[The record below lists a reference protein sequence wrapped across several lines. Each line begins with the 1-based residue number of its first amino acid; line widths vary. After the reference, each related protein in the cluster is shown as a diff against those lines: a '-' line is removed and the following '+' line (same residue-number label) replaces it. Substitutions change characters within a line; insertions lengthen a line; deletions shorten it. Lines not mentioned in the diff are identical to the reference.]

1 MEFTSFST
9 ESCAP
14 AGDGGIVPGLVPIPN
29 VDPDAL
35 EEAVGRLRAVGEAVE
50 ESGEGITS
58 TWASLTGVYV
68 APEADTL
75 LSVLDPVSSD
85 GSAVATGVR
94 DAASALEAFAETARE
109 LKSRLTGLKAEAEAF
124 RADVGWDREWLEDED
139 ERERNNDLNN
149 RVAAAVH
156 EYQEAERACAN
167 AIGRHYGG
175 TFFTGHSDKAGHDQ
189 TSTGGDRT
197 WQVYGTASAPVDQ
210 ANPWGSAVDE
220 PPGALENAF
229 WGLGDIAV
237 GAVVGL
243 GVTTGLY
250 RDGRFAYP
258 FGTEHGHNLLTNW
271 EEAKGSFWA
280 LAGSDGQG
288 EWIAPESLDAQYH
301 NAKEAWQAYGD
312 SIVPVSEWEGRPEYT
327 VVNGA
332 GNVAL
337 MALPLGWGRVFLDG
351 PDLGAGSGSGSG
363 PDGTGSPDGGRSS
376 HGVDG
381 AGNGLRGTDTVGT
394 AATAP
399 TGGPPDPGN
408 AIGGMHES
416 LAGLESHLGGS
427 PVSEGTPSGSPTTPP
442 SPEAP
447 TGPSGDTPSLDGGG
461 TALNG
466 GDAPAGS
473 EPNAARDADDPTAR
487 DLRDGTS
494 DSGADTSSA
503 PWAASP
509 VADGSGPSAESQT
522 TPISDASSDSR
533 SEGDLL
539 TSRESDGAAAADA
552 GSGRGDGGDD
562 GSGPPLG
569 DTGPDEG
576 HSNPEGSGD
585 EGSLLE
591 EDEGSLLVPGVSP
604 EPDVS
609 TPLQDRPLD
618 STSDDPAVKELI
630 PQDGRLFGEGVTL
643 EPNTRYTL
651 LEADG
656 QRSTEYITDGEGA
669 IREIRAGSEG
679 WSAKHPEFLNPRPDM
694 TYVVDDRYTFR
705 TDGQGRTVSAEG
717 TLTREENERNA
728 SRQDAVGDAG
738 ENYFRLLNEQIRQD
752 FLAAEGREPEPGEVP
767 QYDEIEYQGGH
778 LIGSQFFGIGENL
791 NMTPMR
797 YDINQNRTLT
807 AFHDR
812 ATEDL
817 GGIRGS
823 FYNIERTW
831 RGIFRQGSDW
841 HGFTDPRFNDG
852 SWEAAYDL
860 NPGNPKIDVKI
871 TNLYDPNMPSVEGPG
886 GTIYPPPKKI
896 IVHWSLNG
904 VEMQPLEYSNLPP
917 LA

>member
-35 EEAVGRLRAVGEAVE
+35 EEAVGRLRAVGEAIE

-85 GSAVATGVR
+85 GSAVATGIR
-94 DAASALEAFAETARE
+94 DAASALETFAETARE

-167 AIGRHYGG
+167 AIGQHYGG

-197 WQVYGTASAPVDQ
+197 WQVYGTASAPGDQ

-220 PPGALENAF
+220 PPGALENVF
-229 WGLGDIAV
+229 WSVGDIAI
-237 GAVVGL
+237 GMAVGL

-250 RDGRFAYP
+250 RDGQFVYP
-258 FGTEHGHNLLTNW
+258 FGTEHGQNLLTNW
-271 EEAKGSFWA
+271 EEAKNSFWA

-288 EWIAPESLDAQYH
+288 EWIAPDSLDAQYH

-312 SIVPVSEWEGRPEYT
+312 AIVPVSEWDHRPEYT
-327 VVNGA
+327 IVNGA
-332 GNVAL
+332 GNIAL
-337 MALPLGWGRVFLDG
+337 MASPLGWSRVFLDG
-351 PDLGAGSGSGSG
+351 PDPGSGSG
-363 PDGTGSPDGGRSS
+363 PDGDGSSGGGNSAN
-376 HGVDG
+376 GANGTNG
-381 AGNGLRGTDTVGT
+381 AGNGLRGTDTVGM
-394 AATAP
+394 ATTSP
-399 TGGPPDPGN
+399 TGSQPDPGS
-408 AIGGMHES
+408 AVGGMHEA
-416 LAGLESHLGGS
+416 LAALESQ
-427 PVSEGTPSGSPTTPP
+427 PN
-442 SPEAP
+442 EAP
-447 TGPSGDTPSLDGGG
+447 STGDTS
-461 TALNG
+461 
-466 GDAPAGS
+466 AGS
-473 EPNAARDADDPTAR
+473 EADAPRDADGPTAR
-487 DLRDGTS
+487 ELHDGTA

-503 PWAASP
+503 PWAAAP
-509 VADGSGPSAESQT
+509 VNDGSAPSAESPT
-522 TPISDASSDSR
+522 TPVGDVPSDAHSD
-533 SEGDLL
+533 GDPHA
-539 TSRESDGAAAADA
+539 SRESDGTAATDA
-552 GSGRGDGGDD
+552 GNGREGGDND

-569 DTGPDEG
+569 DIGPDEG
-576 HSNPEGSGD
+576 APDSGGSGD

-604 EPDVS
+604 EPDAS

-618 STSDDPAVKELI
+618 STSDDPAVKELV
-630 PQDGRLFGEGVTL
+630 PQGGKLFGEGVTL

-669 IREIRAGSEG
+669 IREIRADSEG

-694 TYVVDDRYTFR
+694 TYVVDGRYTFR
-705 TDGQGRTVSAEG
+705 TDGFGRTVSAEG
-717 TLTREENERNA
+717 TLTREENERNGP
-728 SRQDAVGDAG
+728 RQDAVGDAG
-738 ENYFRLLNEQIRQD
+738 ENYFRHLNEQIRQD
-752 FLAAEGREPEPGEVP
+752 FLTTEGRAPEPGEVP

-812 ATEDL
+812 AAEDL

-823 FYNIERTW
+823 FYNVERTW
-831 RGIFRQGSDW
+831 RGIFRQGTDW

-852 SWEAAYDL
+852 SWESAYAL

-871 TNLYDPNMPSVEGPG
+871 TNEYDPNMPSVEGPK
-886 GTIYPPPKKI
+886 GTIYPPPRKI

-904 VEMQPLEYSNLPP
+904 VAMRPLEYPNLPP

>member
-29 VDPDAL
+29 VDPDEL
-35 EEAVGRLRAVGEAVE
+35 DEAVDRLRAVGEAIE

-85 GSAVATGVR
+85 GSAVATGIR
-94 DAASALEAFAETARE
+94 DAASALETFAETARE

-156 EYQEAERACAN
+156 EYQEAERTCAN
-167 AIGRHYGG
+167 AIGQHYGG
-175 TFFTGHSDKAGHDQ
+175 TFFTGHSDKANHDQ

-197 WQVYGTASAPVDQ
+197 WQVYGTASAPVNQ

-220 PPGALENAF
+220 PPGALENVF

-258 FGTEHGHNLLTNW
+258 FGTEHGQNLLTNW

-312 SIVPVSEWEGRPEYT
+312 AIVPVSEWEGRPEYT

-351 PDLGAGSGSGSG
+351 PDLGSGSGSGSG
-363 PDGTGSPDGGRSS
+363 SDGNGSPDGGHSS

-381 AGNGLRGTDTVGT
+381 AGNGLRGTDTVGMAT
-394 AATAP
+394 TAP
-399 TGGPPDPGN
+399 TGGQPDPGN

-416 LAGLESHLGGS
+416 LSGLESQSGGS
-427 PVSEGTPSGSPTTPP
+427 TASEGTPSGSPTPAP

-447 TGPSGDTPSLDGGG
+447 TGPSGNTPSLDEGG

-466 GDAPAGS
+466 GGSSAGS
-473 EPNAARDADDPTAR
+473 EADAPRGADDPTTQA
-487 DLRDGTS
+487 LRDGTS

-503 PWAASP
+503 PWATSP
-509 VADGSGPSAESQT
+509 VNDGSTSGQESPTAPVSGPVSGEGSTIAAENTNADGGTSTDRVHNDASDGSQYSGSTVPGEANSSESPVVRPEDEESQT
-522 TPISDASSDSR
+522 PEDSGGGSHSGSGTDEPGAGGDGPDDAPDDSFYF
-533 SEGDLL
+533 SEGDRN
-539 TSRESDGAAAADA
+539 RESGFTTHRDASGNLSPEDTDLYNDTRSALDEVGLSKDDQRQVMEMLQENKAGEGKSVAEIIASGELNGFRGYGNFLTKFSSVRAEVFSGAAA
-552 GSGRGDGGDD
+552 
-562 GSGPPLG
+562 
-569 DTGPDEG
+569 
-576 HSNPEGSGD
+576 
-585 EGSLLE
+585 
-591 EDEGSLLVPGVSP
+591 
-604 EPDVS
+604 
-609 TPLQDRPLD
+609 
-618 STSDDPAVKELI
+618 
-630 PQDGRLFGEGVTL
+630 
-643 EPNTRYTL
+643 
-651 LEADG
+651 
-656 QRSTEYITDGEGA
+656 
-669 IREIRAGSEG
+669 EIRFAFDLAG
-679 WSAKHPEFLNPRPDM
+679 RPGS
-694 TYVVDDRYTFR
+694 T
-705 TDGQGRTVSAEG
+705 QGRDIVFPQGGRANDDVDTMITG
-717 TLTREENERNA
+717 DTREEHF
-728 SRQDAVGDAG
+728 S
-738 ENYFRLLNEQIRQD
+738 
-752 FLAAEGREPEPGEVP
+752 
-767 QYDEIEYQGGH
+767 YQVK
-778 LIGSQFFGIGENL
+778 S
-791 NMTPMR
+791 
-797 YDINQNRTLT
+797 INSV
-807 AFHDR
+807 
-812 ATEDL
+812 
-817 GGIRGS
+817 GGIRK
-823 FYNIERTW
+823 
-831 RGIFRQGSDW
+831 
-841 HGFTDPRFNDG
+841 H
-852 SWEAAYDL
+852 L
-860 NPGNPKIDVKI
+860 PKIINQLSGETAMNTRKIAIIEVDAPVGDFHAKPYLKNIVKH
-871 TNLYDPNMPSVEGPG
+871 NADQHSVGFRIFFKDGVVTIPPDAV
-886 GTIYPPPKKI
+886 IYP
-896 IVHWSLNG
+896 
-904 VEMQPLEYSNLPP
+904 
-917 LA
+917 